1 MTQHA
6 KDLCINLDDFRQ
18 VSIRESF
25 PLDETQLDNGEVMI
39 AIDRVALTA
48 NSVSYALAGR
58 SGLMRFLDVF
68 PAPEGEGRIPCW
80 GYGEVLF
87 SKHPEVN
94 VGERVYGFFPVS
106 SHIIVSATAVTAA
119 QFTDGQECR
128 KVIAPFYS
136 EYQYT
141 RAQPGYNAE
150 LDSLVA
156 LFQPLFMTS
165 FLLENYLI
173 DHDFYGA
180 DQVVVTSASSKTAMG
195 FGYLLKKNHGEKCKT
210 VGLTSPANLAFVKSL
225 NCFDQVLS
233 YGETDQID
241 ANASTALFDV
251 AGNAEVQRNI
261 HQCLGEKI
269 LYSGGVGKT
278 HWDDQA
284 NQSSTPMPG
293 PAPVFWS
300 GPDQLMKM
308 RGELGETGFMTAAQ
322 LSMQDFLAT
331 AMTWIKLDVTS
342 GDEDV
347 KNRFISFL
355 DGGVG
360 ADEGCILSFKKES
373 L

>member
-6 KDLCINLDDFRQ
+6 KDLCVNLDDFRQ
-18 VSIRESF
+18 ASIRTSF
-25 PLDETQLDNGEVMI
+25 PVDEMQLDNGEVMI

-80 GYGEVLF
+80 GYGEVVF

-94 VGERVYGFFPVS
+94 VGDRVYGFFPVS

-141 RAQPGYNAE
+141 RAQPGYNPE

-180 DQVVVTSASSKTAMG
+180 DQIVVTSASSKTAMG
-195 FGYLLKKNHGEKCKT
+195 FGYLLKKNHSRHCT
-210 VGLTSPANLAFVKSL
+210 SVGLTSPGNLAFVKSL

-233 YGETDQID
+233 YEEIEQID
-241 ANASTALFDV
+241 ANASIALFDV
-251 AGNAEVQRNI
+251 AGNADVQRKV
-261 HQCLGEKI
+261 HSRMGEKI

-278 HWDDQA
+278 HWDNQTS
-284 NQSSTPMPG
+284 QSSNTMPG

-308 RGELGETGFMTAAQ
+308 RSELGEAGFMTTAQ
-322 LSMQDFLAT
+322 ISMQDFLAT
-331 AMTWIKLDVTS
+331 AMTWIKLDVTT

-360 ADEGCILSFKKES
+360 ADEGCILSFKNEPQ
-373 L
+373 